1 MGTIQLSTTEFNEYY
16 KRYIDLAIHLPLLQG
31 LADGML
37 ETHSFFEG
45 LPSDKHEFRYA
56 EGKWT
61 PKEILLHLID
71 TERVFAYRALQFAR
85 AENVEIRGFDQDEF
99 AANSNANLR
108 TMEELLDEYIAVR
121 TANIVLFTSFT
132 EETMQ
137 RMGIAS
143 NSPLSVRAAGYI
155 ICGHEKH
162 HIAVINERYL

>member
-1 MGTIQLSTTEFNEYY
+1 M
-16 KRYIDLAIHLPLLQG
+16 
-31 LADGML
+31 
-37 ETHSFFEG
+37 
-45 LPSDKHEFRYA
+45 
-56 EGKWT
+56 
-61 PKEILLHLID
+61 
-71 TERVFAYRALQFAR
+71 FAYRALQFAR